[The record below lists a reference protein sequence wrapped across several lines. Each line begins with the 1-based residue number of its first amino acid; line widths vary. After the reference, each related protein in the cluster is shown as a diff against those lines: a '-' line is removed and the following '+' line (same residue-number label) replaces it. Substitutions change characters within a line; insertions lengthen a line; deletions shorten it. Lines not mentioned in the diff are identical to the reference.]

1 MDDKTSKNGAELKKM
16 AEEIRESVRREVRK
30 SLDEVRKDPEKER
43 SHKNGAPYGAE
54 AAISLELDV
63 NFGSEHT
70 VSEKKNHDVAGS
82 EDFWDL
88 GKPKERIY
96 APPKFSESSLGVTD
110 VTDGC
115 DRDGASPVGGQ
126 EKIRDTAVQ
135 AEKILPRE
143 AYNFRDSE
151 RSGSVRVRNTVDGPR
166 AFPSGQSS
174 RVVTSSYKR
183 KPPVAQSRQDYPGG
197 TRKPA
202 ETVKTYCPEGIL
214 IREVNVKTWESDT
227 EFYGRFASDAKRSHA
242 SPAEIP
248 WNTPME
254 SVPYFS
260 YVPQYAHMNLSQMN
274 FYRHL
279 RENIRHGSYPDC
291 DLAYIQLYI
300 FEIVNLPDVIPPEE
314 GAEILAGVWM
324 NYRRRHPRLDSFLC
338 EWLADYCLIGGCP
351 LPETVGPIL
360 HEIVPKAQFKEFYL
374 NTLGNDSTDGLG
386 RTVLEVSSDYDYR
399 SGRYYRD
406 HEDAYNELIPRAVG
420 CVMQKAKEEGR
431 GIFAMDRVYRMTRD
445 SYSGAIV
452 SSGIKR
458 RIDIEFLSFT
468 RRADTREIV
477 TAIAK
482 YAENRL
488 RAVLGIKAKLG
499 ADKISPEDMAVIDAF
514 FEPLLPK
521 TTKKSAEEKYMPAD
535 YMKNYESED
544 SGFDFAAAQAIE
556 AQSWINTSR
565 LTGDDSY
572 SEDLQAVPE
581 YEADEPL
588 TLSGEMS
595 TEQAADASG
604 ADDTA
609 RYDTPADTERG
620 ESAHGIM
627 PVSDGENSAGDSRED
642 AGGDSQD
649 EIRDALQAALMG
661 EFRLYCRRNNLYEG
675 EAADRVNNI
684 FLDEIGDVVLEN
696 TGSGFELVEDY
707 REDVVNWLR

>member
-1 MDDKTSKNGAELKKM
+1 VADKSSKTGEELKKM
-16 AEEIRESVRREVRK
+16 AEEIREHVRREVK
-30 SLDEVRKDPEKER
+30 DALKSEDAGDPYTIKAAVSLD
-43 SHKNGAPYGAE
+43 
-54 AAISLELDV
+54 LDV
-63 NFGSEHT
+63 NFGHEHT
-70 VSEKKNHDVAGS
+70 VSEKIPS
-82 EDFWDL
+82 EVRSGDDFWDL
-88 GKPKERIY
+88 GKPKERVY
-96 APPKFSESSLGVTD
+96 APPKFSGKSLSVTE
-110 VTDGC
+110 VTDGR
-115 DRDGASPVGGQ
+115 DRDGAAVVGEA
-126 EKIRDTAVQ
+126 EKTDRSTVQ

-143 AYNFRDSE
+143 AYQFRDSA
-151 RSGSVRVRNTVDGPR
+151 GSPSTQSASARVRNTVDGPR
-166 AFPSGQSS
+166 AFPAGQGS
-174 RVVTSSYKR
+174 RVVTSSYRR
-183 KPPVAQSRQDYPGG
+183 KSSALNTRQDYLGNA
-197 TRKPA
+197 RKPA
-202 ETVKTYCPEGIL
+202 ETVKTYRPDGIL
-214 IREVNVKTWESDT
+214 IREVSVKTWESDT
-227 EFYGRFASDAKRSHA
+227 EFYGRFASDAVRSHS
-242 SPAEIP
+242 SPPEIP
-248 WNTPME
+248 WNHPME
-254 SVPYFS
+254 NVPYFS

-279 RENIRHGSYPDC
+279 RENIRHGNYPDC

-300 FEIVNLPDVIPPEE
+300 FEIINLPDVIPPEE
-314 GAEILAGVWM
+314 GAEILAGIWM

-351 LPETVGPIL
+351 LPKSVDPIL

-374 NTLGNDSTDGLG
+374 NTLGSDSPDDLG

-420 CVMQKAKEEGR
+420 LVMRKAKEEGR
-431 GIFAMDRVYRMTRD
+431 GIFAMDRVYKMTRD

-468 RRADTREIV
+468 RRADTRQTV

-499 ADKISPEDMAVIDAF
+499 VDKISPEDTAVIDGF
-514 FEPLLPK
+514 FEPMLPK
-521 TTKKSAEEKYMPAD
+521 TAKKSSEDRYMPDD

-572 SEDLQAVPE
+572 SEDLPTMPE
-581 YEADEPL
+581 YEADVPV
-588 TLSGEMS
+588 TLSGELS
-595 TEQAADASG
+595 TDHAEDVVTDEMNTADVMLENG
-604 ADDTA
+604 QDDEIIPFDDTA
-609 RYDTPADTERG
+609 
-620 ESAHGIM
+620 ESAA
-627 PVSDGENSAGDSRED
+627 EGDEP
-642 AGGDSQD
+642 AAD
-649 EIRDALQAALMG
+649 EAADELRDALRAALMG

-675 EAADRVNNI
+675 EVADRVNNI

-696 TGSGFELVEDY
+696 SGGGFELIEDY
-707 REDVVNWLR
+707 REDVENWLR